1 VSGVATDPRPAAT
14 APAWRY
20 PSALIDRLTLRD
32 GRVVVVRPVAHFDAA
47 AEQDF
52 VRALSP
58 ASRLRRFHFGLRE
71 LPPSLLQA
79 MTEVDHR
86 DHVAI
91 IAEAIEADDEPRLVA
106 DARYVR
112 EAADPR
118 GAEFALAVADD
129 WQGRGL
135 GRRLLARLSRHAARH
150 GVQHLWGD
158 VLATN
163 QPMLALADVLG
174 ARVDASP
181 EGANLRRVSFPTA
194 SAPFAARTGGDA
206 GAGAGKLRAAWP
218 GPAPS
223 PQR

>member
-1 VSGVATDPRPAAT
+1 MSAVASQPRAPQA

-32 GRVVVVRPVAHFDAA
+32 GRIVVVRPVAQFDAP

-58 ASRLRRFHFGLRE
+58 ASRLRRFHFGLKE

-91 IAEAIEADDEPRLVA
+91 IAEAIDADDEPRLVA

-112 EAADPR
+112 EAADP
-118 GAEFALAVADD
+118 GAAEFAIAVADD

-135 GRRLLARLSRHAARH
+135 ARRLLSRLARHAARR
-150 GVQHLWGD
+150 GVQRLWGD
-158 VLATN
+158 VLAAN
-163 QPMLALADVLG
+163 QPMLALAG
-174 ARVDASP
+174 AMRARTGASP
-181 EGANLRRVSFPTA
+181 EGAGLVRVSFPTT
-194 SAPFAARTGGDA
+194 PPAACPARA
-206 GAGAGKLRAAWP
+206 GVAAIRAAW
-218 GPAPS
+218 
-223 PQR
+223 R

>member
-1 VSGVATDPRPAAT
+1 VNGIAADPRPAPA
-14 APAWRY
+14 ALAWRY

-32 GRVVVVRPVAHFDAA
+32 GRVVVVRPVARFDAA

-58 ASRLRRFHFGLRE
+58 ASRLRRFHVGLRE

-79 MTEVDHR
+79 MTDVDHR

-91 IAEAIEADDEPRLVA
+91 IAEALDADDEPRLVA

-112 EAADPR
+112 EAANPNR
-118 GAEFALAVADD
+118 AEFALAVADD

-135 GRRLLARLSRHAARH
+135 GRSLLARLARHAARQ
-150 GVQHLWGD
+150 GVQRLWGD
-158 VLATN
+158 VLINN
-163 QPMLALADVLG
+163 QPMLALADALG

-181 EGANLRRVSFPTA
+181 EGADLRRVSFPTA
-194 SAPFAARTGGDA
+194 APGTARAAAGG
-206 GAGAGKLRAAWP
+206 LRAAWP
-218 GPAPS
+218 GSDPS

>member
-1 VSGVATDPRPAAT
+1 MSAAVAGLASAVLPR
-14 APAWRY
+14 RY

-32 GRVVVVRPVAHFDAA
+32 GRVVVVRPVARLDAP

-58 ASRLRRFHFGLRE
+58 ASRLRRFHFGLKE

-79 MTEVDHR
+79 MTDVDHR

-91 IAEAIEADDEPRLVA
+91 IAEAIDADGEPRLVA

-135 GRRLLARLSRHAARH
+135 GRRLLSRLARHAARH
-150 GVQHLWGD
+150 GVLRLWGD
-158 VLATN
+158 VLAAN
-163 QPMLALADVLG
+163 PPMLALADAMN
-174 ARVDASP
+174 ARIDASP
-181 EGANLRRVSFPTA
+181 EGTELRRVSFSTTTPA
-194 SAPFAARTGGDA
+194 LRDAARAGVDA
-206 GAGAGKLRAAWP
+206 IRAAWP
-218 GPAPS
+218 GSDPS
-223 PQR
+223 PTH

>member
-1 VSGVATDPRPAAT
+1 MTAVATPPRPPRAA
-14 APAWRY
+14 AAWRY

-32 GRVVVVRPVAHFDAA
+32 GRIVVVRPVAHFDAP

-52 VRALSP
+52 VRTLSA
-58 ASRLRRFHFGLRE
+58 ASRQRRFHFGLKE

-91 IAEAIEADDEPRLVA
+91 IAEAIDADDEPRLVA

-112 EAADPR
+112 ETADPR
-118 GAEFALAVADD
+118 RAEFAIAVADD

-135 GRRLLARLSRHAARH
+135 GRRLLTRLARHAARH
-150 GVQHLWGD
+150 GVQRLWGD

-163 QPMLALADVLG
+163 QPMLALAE
-174 ARVDASP
+174 AMSACIDASP
-181 EGANLRRVSFPTA
+181 EGAELLRVSFPTA
-194 SAPFAARTGGDA
+194 LAADRF
-206 GAGAGKLRAAWP
+206 RAAWP
-218 GPAPS
+218 APAPF
-223 PQR
+223 PRR